1 MLALIIGACGQAA
14 APSASLT
21 PQPAPNVTSDP
32 HLAGPVSADQIF
44 TALTSGHLKVYSN
57 NATAGP
63 APIVKRINADLEGWP
78 LRITAYT
85 TTKSSSQGRPWKPGT
100 GPGRGDAPYT
110 LAALNVVVEYGPKVA
125 GVAPSAADLA
135 HQAIAASIVA
145 ILDPLLWP
153 IEQHS
158 VATIPAR
165 TATVGGAS
173 TAPSKA
179 PNTAT
184 PKPSAAP

>member
-1 MLALIIGACGQAA
+1 MLALILGACGQAA
-14 APSASLT
+14 APPASLAPQST
-21 PQPAPNVTSDP
+21 PSVTPDP
-32 HLAGPVSADQIF
+32 HVASPVSADQIF

-57 NATAGP
+57 NATGGP

-85 TTKSSSQGRPWKPGT
+85 TTASSSQGRPWKPGT

-110 LAALNVVVEYGPKVA
+110 LAALNVVIEYGPKIA
-125 GVAPSAADLA
+125 GVAPPAADPA

-158 VATIPAR
+158 VTTIPAR
-165 TATVGGAS
+165 TATAGGAS
-173 TAPSKA
+173 TAPTRA
-179 PNTAT
+179 PTTAS